1 MTRKAIVFDLDDTL
15 ISTQR
20 RHHEAYCRIVL
31 LSGKEHPVSFDQY
44 VSFRSK
50 YGYSNAQATK
60 ELHDIDEAW
69 SLELWRSI
77 IESNFFL
84 KYDSQIVIDNY
95 LQLAREG
102 HDLYLLSLRAN
113 RESAYRQV
121 NSFNFAQYFTEFF
134 FVKHDD
140 RVRNPKVGILELL
153 RERQEVLGF
162 VGDSGKDMEAA
173 KVAGVPF
180 FGVRT
185 GLRVPE
191 ANAAK
196 EFPTVNDYLRAL
208 IKKE

>member
-113 RESAYRQV
+113 R
-121 NSFNFAQYFTEFF
+121 N
-134 FVKHDD
+134 
-140 RVRNPKVGILELL
+140 L
-153 RERQEVLGF
+153 
-162 VGDSGKDMEAA
+162 
-173 KVAGVPF
+173 
-180 FGVRT
+180 
-185 GLRVPE
+185 
-191 ANAAK
+191 
-196 EFPTVNDYLRAL
+196 PTVRSILSILHNTSRNSSLSSMMIGCETQKLEYLNY
-208 IKKE
+208 